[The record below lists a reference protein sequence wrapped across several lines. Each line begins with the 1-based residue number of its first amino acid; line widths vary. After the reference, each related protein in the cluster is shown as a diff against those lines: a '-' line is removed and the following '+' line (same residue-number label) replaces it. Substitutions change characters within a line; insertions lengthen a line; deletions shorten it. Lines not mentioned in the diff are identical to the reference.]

1 MMKILSLIVFVILLS
16 WTWHVVH
23 STSPID
29 FETHS
34 DIQQK
39 MKELIE
45 TTIKSRKPDTKAI
58 EVTKIWTQDVG
69 DRKIKADFTYKFIET
84 TAQNETTER
93 IIEGSAVLFRDVS
106 DNPSLDQWTVQSLST
121 IGDSISFS
129 EGSTITPDNQS
140 PDENPSSTQSQT
152 PPTENPMTPPVGTTT
167 TAPATAPTANPT
179 THPGD
184 AKKTEHK

>member
-34 DIQQK
+34 DIQLK

-45 TTIKSRKPDTKAI
+45 ATIKSRKPETKTI

-69 DRKIKADFTYKFIET
+69 DRKVRADFTYKFVET
-84 TAQNETTER
+84 NAHNETTER
-93 IIEGSAVLFRDVS
+93 VIDGTAILFRDVS
-106 DNPSLDQWTVQSLST
+106 DNPSLDQWTVQSLAT
-121 IGDSISFS
+121 KGDSISFS
-129 EGSTITPDNQS
+129 EGSVVSPDNQT
-140 PDENPSSTQSQT
+140 PDENPSTTQSQT
-152 PPTENPMTPPVGTTT
+152 PPSENPMTPPTA
-167 TAPATAPTANPT
+167 TAPAAPPKTNTAEP
-179 THPGD
+179 
-184 AKKTEHK
+184 KKTENK